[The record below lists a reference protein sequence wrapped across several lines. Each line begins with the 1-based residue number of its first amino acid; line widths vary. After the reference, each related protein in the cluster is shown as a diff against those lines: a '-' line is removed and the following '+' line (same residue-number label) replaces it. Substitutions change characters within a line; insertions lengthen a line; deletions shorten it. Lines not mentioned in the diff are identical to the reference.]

1 MKKETE
7 NWLKIAKNDLKVAEA
22 LFKEGLYLGVIEHS
36 HAVLEKVL
44 KGIIVERSNKNPPK
58 IHNLLELVS
67 LALIENLEAD
77 MKKLLQELDIKY
89 IAVRYPEDVDYLQK
103 SLPKE
108 TVHNILSRVR
118 EVFKCL
124 EKNIQK

>member
-7 NWLKIAKNDLKVAEA
+7 NWLKIARNDLKVAES
-22 LFKEGLYLGVIEHS
+22 LFKSGLYINVIEHS
-36 HAVLEKVL
+36 HAALEKLL
-44 KGIIVERSNKNPPK
+44 KGIIVDKNNKPPK
-58 IHNLLELVS
+58 IHNLLELAS
-67 LALIENLEAD
+67 LTLIENLETD
-77 MKKLLQELDIKY
+77 MKKLFQELDIKY
-89 IAVRYPEDVDYLQK
+89 IAVRYPEDLDYLQK

-108 TVHNILSRVR
+108 IIQNILVRVK

>member
-7 NWLKIAKNDLKVAEA
+7 NWLKIANNDLKVAEE
-22 LFKEGLYLGVIEHS
+22 LFKDGLYLNVIEHS
-36 HAVLEKVL
+36 HAALEKLL
-44 KGIIVERSNKNPPK
+44 KGVIFDQKNENPPK
-58 IHNLLELVS
+58 IHSLLRLVS
-67 LALIENLEAD
+67 MTLIKNLEINIED
-77 MKKLLQELDIKY
+77 LFKELDIKY
-89 IAVRYPEDVDYLQK
+89 IAVRYPEDVDALQA

-108 TVHNILSRVR
+108 VVSKILSKVK

>member
-7 NWLKIAKNDLKVAEA
+7 NWLKIARNDLKVAES
-22 LFKEGLYLGVIEHS
+22 LFKSGLYINVIEHS
-36 HAVLEKVL
+36 HAALEKLL
-44 KGIIVERSNKNPPK
+44 KGIIADKNNKPPK
-58 IHNLLELVS
+58 IHSLLELAS
-67 LALIENLEAD
+67 LTLIENLETD
-77 MKKLLQELDIKY
+77 MKKLFQELDIKY
-89 IAVRYPEDVDYLQK
+89 IAVRYPEDLDYLQK

-108 TVHNILSRVR
+108 IIQNILVRVK

>member
-7 NWLKIAKNDLKVAEA
+7 NWLKIARNDLKVAES
-22 LFKEGLYLGVIEHS
+22 LFTSGLYINVIEHS
-36 HAVLEKVL
+36 HAALEKLL
-44 KGIIVERSNKNPPK
+44 KGIIVDKNNKPPK

-67 LALIENLEAD
+67 LTLIENLETD
-77 MKKLLQELDIKY
+77 MKKLFQELDIKY
-89 IAVRYPEDVDYLQK
+89 IAVRYPEDLDYLQK
-103 SLPKE
+103 SLPRE
-108 TVHNILSRVR
+108 IIQNILVRVK

>member
-7 NWLKIAKNDLKVAEA
+7 NWLKIARNDLKVAEE
-22 LFKEGLYLGVIEHS
+22 LFKGGLYLNVIEHS
-36 HAVLEKVL
+36 HASLEKL
-44 KGIIVERSNKNPPK
+44 HKGIIVDQKNENPPK
-58 IHNLLELVS
+58 IHSLLRLVS
-67 LALIENLEAD
+67 MTLIGNLESNIENLF
-77 MKKLLQELDIKY
+77 KELDIKY
-89 IAVRYPEDVDYLQK
+89 IAVRYPEDIDALQA

-108 TVHNILSRVR
+108 TVSNILSKVK

>member
-7 NWLKIAKNDLKVAEA
+7 NWLKIANNDLKAAEE
-22 LFKEGLYLGVIEHS
+22 LFKDGLYLNVIEHS
-36 HAVLEKVL
+36 HAALEKLL
-44 KGIIVERSNKNPPK
+44 KGIVFDQTNENPPK
-58 IHNLLELVS
+58 IHGLLRLVS
-67 LALIENLEAD
+67 MTLIKNLEVD
-77 MKKLLQELDIKY
+77 IEDLFKELDIKY
-89 IAVRYPEDVDYLQK
+89 IAVRYPEDVDALQA

-108 TVHNILSRVR
+108 VVRTILSKVK

>member
-7 NWLKIAKNDLKVAEA
+7 NWLKIANNDLKMAKA
-22 LFKEGLYLGVIEHS
+22 LFKEGLYLGVIEHG
-36 HAVLEKVL
+36 HAALEKL
-44 KGIIVERSNKNPPK
+44 IKGIIVDQSNENPPK
-58 IHNLLELVS
+58 IHSLLRLVS
-67 LALIENLEAD
+67 IALIKNLEAN
-77 MKKLLQELDIKY
+77 MKELFKELDIKY
-89 IAVRYPEDVDYLQK
+89 IAVRYPEDIDALQV

-108 TVHNILSRVR
+108 KVSKILSGVK

>member
-7 NWLKIAKNDLKVAEA
+7 NWLKIAKNDLKVAEE
-22 LFKEGLYLGVIEHS
+22 LFKDGLYLNVIEHS
-36 HAVLEKVL
+36 HAALEKLL
-44 KGIIVERSNKNPPK
+44 KGIIVDQKNENPPK
-58 IHNLLELVS
+58 IHSLLRLVS
-67 LALIENLEAD
+67 MTLIENLESNIQELF
-77 MKKLLQELDIKY
+77 KELDIKY
-89 IAVRYPEDVDYLQK
+89 IAVRYPEDIDALQA

-108 TVHNILSRVR
+108 IVSIILSKVK